1 MIVLLEKTY
10 QTSQKCNHGLDMIQQ
25 YQAQDVISLPEGGIG
40 ELEQDLGQNV
50 SQNYNVYP
58 LRTFGYNYASQLV

>member
-40 ELEQDLGQNV
+40 ELEQD
-50 SQNYNVYP
+50 
-58 LRTFGYNYASQLV
+58 